1 MVIKIF
7 YVAIAI
13 FCVAMVFLSVQT
25 PYFSDMFRQD
35 LSIANMEMRKIVDYQ
50 IGERVDAKFT
60 ADGGTRYKDRDEF
73 VNFKAE
79 EISADMNHTL
89 VSKTATRAGELIKFN
104 GDAHYVNSSGFDYT
118 AQEIIY
124 DTSSKIVRSDVPYVL
139 RQGNDRVTGA
149 SISYDTKTKQTNSKG
164 IHAWYQLKDQNSTN

>member
-25 PYFSDMFRQD
+25 PYLSDILKSD
-35 LSIANMEMRKIVDYQ
+35 LSVASMEMSGITDYLIANTTS
-50 IGERVDAKFT
+50 AKFT
-60 ADGGTRYKDRDEF
+60 AEHGTRYKDRDEF
-73 VNFKAE
+73 KNFKAE
-79 EISADMNHTL
+79 EISADLNHTL

-104 GDAHYVNSSGFDYT
+104 GDAHYINTDGFDYT

-139 RQGNDRVTGA
+139 RQGGDRITGA

-164 IHAWYQLKDQNSTN
+164 IHAWYLIKDQNSTN

>member
-1 MVIKIF
+1 MK
-7 YVAIAI
+7 
-13 FCVAMVFLSVQT
+13 
-25 PYFSDMFRQD
+25 
-35 LSIANMEMRKIVDYQ
+35 KIVDYQ

-79 EISADMNHTL
+79 EIGADLNHTL

-118 AQEIIY
+118 SQEIIY

-139 RQGNDRVTGA
+139 RQGGDRITGA
-149 SISYDTKTKQTNSKG
+149 SISYDAKTKQTNSKG
-164 IHAWYQLKDQNSTN
+164 IHAWYLIKDQNSTN